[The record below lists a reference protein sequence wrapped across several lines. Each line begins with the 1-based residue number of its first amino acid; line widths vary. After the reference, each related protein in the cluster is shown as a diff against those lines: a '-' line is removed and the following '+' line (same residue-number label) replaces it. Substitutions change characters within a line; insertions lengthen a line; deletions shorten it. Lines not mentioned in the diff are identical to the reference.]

1 MPSTGAAE
9 EIHDE
14 ENDGYDYDD
23 DEFEVQ
29 QVVHACHICSVSYCQ
44 RESWLKN
51 SFVPNCKDVFV

>member
-23 DEFEVQ
+23 DDFEVDIHVICCLQ
-29 QVVHACHICSVSYCQ
+29 IILICSNTVQCTCMFGLCSGDKF
-44 RESWLKN
+44 S
-51 SFVPNCKDVFV
+51 